1 MISRTL
7 GPEFG
12 GAIGSLFFMANV
24 VGCGLAITG
33 CVEGLLQNFGP
44 GGMMLPEGSVD
55 GFLEDGRW
63 YRFAYCT
70 LINTLILAVVLV
82 GAAMFAKTSA
92 SILAIVVV
100 CLISTYVSF
109 VWQGSMKVH
118 IPTENNLLN
127 TTITPYL
134 NYTGLSRE
142 TFLENLYPNYG
153 HDYTSGGS

>member
-44 GGMMLPEGSVD
+44 GGYLLPEGSL

-63 YRFAYCT
+63 YRFLYCT
-70 LINTLILAVVLV
+70 LINTLILVVVLI
-82 GAAMFAKTSA
+82 GASMFAKTSVA
-92 SILAIVVV
+92 ILGIVVI
-100 CLISTYVSF
+100 CLISTYISF
-109 VWQGSMKVH
+109 ILQGPKIVL
-118 IPTENNLLN
+118 IPPENSLLN

-142 TFLENLYPNYG
+142 TFVDNLKPNYG
-153 HDYTSGGS
+153 QDYTSGGS

>member
-12 GAIGSLFFMANV
+12 GAIGSLFFLANV

-44 GGMMLPEGSVD
+44 GGNLLPHESA

-70 LINTLILAVVLV
+70 LINTLILGVVLI

-92 SILAIVVV
+92 SILGIVVI

-109 VWQGSMKVH
+109 IVQGPQIVN
-118 IPTENNLLN
+118 IPPENSLLN

-142 TFLENLYPNYG
+142 TFVDNLQSNYG
-153 HDYTSGGS
+153 QDYTSGGS